1 MTGLEM
7 LSYLLEQ
14 NIEEQYIHPDQ
25 PMSDYTS
32 FRAGG
37 CALCLVEVHNLDE
50 FRRVLKVV
58 RREYLPYMI
67 WGNGTNVLV
76 QDQGYSGVA
85 IMLKGDFEKIEF
97 SGNQAICGGG
107 ASIAKTARM
116 AAEQSLT
123 GMEFACGIPGTV
135 GGAVKMNAG
144 CFGSDVSKIV
154 KKVKVLTTA
163 GEELTLRPYELN
175 FKYRYSLFYEKKYT
189 VLEAVFELQEGDKDV
204 INETIK
210 EYTQTRHE
218 KQPLE
223 YPNAG
228 SIFKNPKG
236 DSAGRLIEAAGLSG
250 FGVGGAQVS
259 TKHCGFIINK
269 GNATASDITT
279 LMAHVKRTVYKDSGI
294 LLEPELIVLGHPKRF
309 R

>member
-1 MTGLEM
+1 MTGLEIFT
-7 LSYLLEQ
+7 YLIEQ

-32 FRAGG
+32 FHAGG
-37 CALCLVEVHNLDE
+37 CALCMVEVHNLDE
-50 FRRVLKVV
+50 LRRVLKVI
-58 RREYLPYMI
+58 RREYLPYI
-67 WGNGTNVLV
+67 ILGNGTNILV
-76 QDQGYSGVA
+76 EDKGYSGVA

-97 SGNQAICGGG
+97 SGQEAICGGG

-116 AAEQSLT
+116 AAEQSLS

-135 GGAVKMNAG
+135 GGAIKMNAG
-144 CFGSDVSKIV
+144 CFGSEVSKIV
-154 KKVKVLTTA
+154 KKVKALTTA
-163 GEELTLRPYELN
+163 GEEITLRPYELN
-175 FKYRYSLFYEKKYT
+175 FKYRSSLFFEKKYT
-189 VLEAVFELQEGDKDV
+189 VLEAVFGLEPGDSEQINAQIQEFSR
-204 INETIK
+204 
-210 EYTQTRHE
+210 TRHE

-223 YPNAG
+223 FPNAG

-250 FGVGGAQVS
+250 FGVGGAEVS
-259 TKHCGFIINK
+259 SKHCGFIINK

-279 LMAHVKRTVYKDSGI
+279 LIGHVKRTVYKNSGI
-294 LLEPELIVLGHPKRF
+294 MLETELIVLGHPKRF

>member
-7 LSYLLEQ
+7 LGYLVEQ
-14 NIEEQYIHPDQ
+14 NIDEKFIHPDQ

-32 FRAGG
+32 FHAGG
-37 CALCLVEVHNLDE
+37 NAMCLVEVHNLDE
-50 FRRVLKVV
+50 LRRVLKVV

-67 WGNGTNVLV
+67 LGNGTNILV
-76 QDQGYSGVA
+76 EDQGYSGVA
-85 IMLKGDFEKIEF
+85 IVLKGDFESIKF
-97 SGNQAICGGG
+97 SGTEAICGGG

-116 AAEQSLT
+116 AAEESLS

-135 GGAVKMNAG
+135 GGAIKMNAG
-144 CFGSDVSKIV
+144 CFGSDVSRIV

-163 GEELTLRPYELN
+163 GEEMTLRPYQLN
-175 FKYRYSLFYEKKYT
+175 FKYRYSLFYEKKYI
-189 VLEAVFELQEGDKDV
+189 VLEAVFELHEGDREQIIET
-204 INETIK
+204 INE
-210 EYTQTRHE
+210 YSRLRHE

-228 SIFKNPKG
+228 SIFRNPKG

-250 FGVGGAQVS
+250 FGVGGAEVS

-269 GNATASDITT
+269 GNASATDITT
-279 LMAHVKRTVYKDSGI
+279 LMGHIKRTVYKDSGI
-294 LLEPELIVLGHPKRF
+294 LLEPELIILGHPKRF

>member
-1 MTGLEM
+1 MTGLEIF
-7 LSYLLEQ
+7 SYLVEQ

-25 PMSDYTS
+25 PMTDYTS
-32 FRAGG
+32 FHAGG
-37 CALCLVEVHNLDE
+37 NALCMVEVHNLDE
-50 FRRVLKVV
+50 LRRVLKVV
-58 RREYLPYMI
+58 RREYLPYI
-67 WGNGTNVLV
+67 ILGNGTNILV
-76 QDQGYSGVA
+76 EDKGYSGVA

-97 SGNQAICGGG
+97 VGNEAICGGG

-116 AAEQSLT
+116 AAEYSLS

-135 GGAVKMNAG
+135 GGAIKMNAG
-144 CFGSDVSKIV
+144 CFGSEVSKIV
-154 KKVKVLTTA
+154 KKVKALTTA
-163 GEELTLRPYELN
+163 GEELNLRPYELN
-175 FKYRYSLFYEKKYT
+175 FKYRSSLFFEKKYI
-189 VLEAVFELQEGDKDV
+189 VLEAVFELKPGDTDQ
-204 INETIK
+204 INEQIR
-210 EYTQTRHE
+210 EFSQTRHE

-223 YPNAG
+223 FPNAG

-279 LMAHVKRTVYKDSGI
+279 LIGHVKRTVYKNSGI
-294 LLEPELIVLGHPKRF
+294 MLEPELIVLGHPKRF